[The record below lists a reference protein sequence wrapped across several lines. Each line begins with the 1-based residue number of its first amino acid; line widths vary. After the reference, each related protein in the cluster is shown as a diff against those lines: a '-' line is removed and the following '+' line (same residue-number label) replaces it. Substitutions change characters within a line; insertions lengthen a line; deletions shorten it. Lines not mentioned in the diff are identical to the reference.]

1 MKVSRVFFLFGLLI
15 SFTVVI
21 SQSVWARGVLV
32 NAVIPQ
38 EIQLV
43 PKGERLNLEI
53 IGSGLRELHSVR
65 VLLRGQHASTVRAN
79 LKLSGSDTQRW
90 VRISA
95 SKNAAITSGYQLEG
109 VTKKQRIIPPVR
121 IEVVTKINRALVPLI
136 RTIVPEVVQLIPG
149 GPEVKVR
156 IQGQHLLQL
165 KKLSVTH
172 NGKSTSRVQTQL
184 GKGADNRRL
193 MLMRASRKALPG
205 KGYRIEATIGGK
217 SVELPMQVYV
227 SDARDKKKLADAKG
241 PTEEAHDSKG
251 ADDDR
256 KHSCEKSC
264 DLKELACIDQIQVG
278 NSLEEQYRKECYA
291 DTSDC
296 KKDCQDSTDPSIL
309 ALVPTVEG
317 ADKEPGKLEKQ
328 RKRQER
334 QKEADERK
342 SKQGDTKR
350 RKKDSN
356 TGQGSS
362 GTPTSRK
369 EKKRDSKKEKQPSDV
384 VTTQPLVM
392 TGARAGNVPDT
403 STARIE
409 PVPMPPVNTDALVM
423 TGIRP
428 GSVPDTSLVEI
439 EPAPMSPVTTDTL
452 VMTGIRAVN
461 LPDTG
466 GGSLQV
472 DVPTDQG
479 CLQPGSRTSPV
490 ALTLQTEHAFIG
502 SALSEY
508 AVADVDLLGHFTP
521 RNMAGNFNSNFFN
534 GAELLLQHAQ
544 LSPAR
549 GDLTEN
555 YQQDTVTIN
564 PVWSG
569 GARPVLV
576 FFDLD
581 RVTNVNQPRYCYL
594 VTFSLIPT
602 SASSSRHSLDFCVG
616 RKLRHEDWLC
626 KPLDLAS
633 PTQAH
638 IVSNVF
644 TYDKYPVAAYS
655 GYIDGEDV
663 IRGESNGDDVPFL
676 DLSGSDSV
684 HFWLR
689 GTGVVRFGEVK
700 LFRIRLE

>member
-1 MKVSRVFFLFGLLI
+1 MKVSRTSILLGLLI
-15 SFTVVI
+15 STIVII
-21 SQSVWARGVLV
+21 SQAVWAKGVHV
-32 NAVIPQ
+32 NTVIPQ
-38 EIQLV
+38 EIKLI
-43 PKGERLNLEI
+43 PKGERLDLEI

-65 VLLRGQHASTVRAN
+65 VLLRGQETSAVRAN

-90 VRISA
+90 IRISA

-109 VTKKQRIIPPVR
+109 VTKEIRILLPVR
-121 IEVVTKINRALVPLI
+121 IEVVSKIDRVLVPSI
-136 RTIVPEVVQLIPG
+136 RTIIPETVHLIPG
-149 GPEVKVR
+149 GPDVRVR

-172 NGKSTSRVQTQL
+172 HGKSTSRVQAQL

-193 MLMRASRKALPG
+193 MMMRASRKALPG
-205 KGYRIEATIGGK
+205 KGYRIQTKIGEK
-217 SVELPMQVYV
+217 SVVLPIQVFV
-227 SDARDKKKLADAKG
+227 SDTGDKKKQADEKT
-241 PTEEAHDSKG
+241 PTKAVHDSKG
-251 ADDDR
+251 TDNDLKR
-256 KHSCEKSC
+256 SCETSC
-264 DLKELACIDQIQVG
+264 DEKELACIDQIPIG
-278 NSLEEQYRKECYA
+278 NSLKDQYRTECYA
-291 DTSDC
+291 DANDC
-296 KKDCQDSTDPSIL
+296 KKDCQDSTDPSTHVL
-309 ALVPTVEG
+309 APTDEG
-317 ADKEPGKLEKQ
+317 TDKESGKVEKQ
-328 RKRQER
+328 RKQQER
-334 QKEADERK
+334 NREAEERK
-342 SKQGDTKR
+342 RKQENDKPKET
-350 RKKDSN
+350 DLN
-356 TGQGSS
+356 TREGST
-362 GTPTSRK
+362 GTPTGRK
-369 EKKRDSKKEKQPSDV
+369 EKERDPKKEKQTPDV
-384 VTTQPLVM
+384 VTTQSLVM

-403 STARIE
+403 ST
-409 PVPMPPVNTDALVM
+409 
-423 TGIRP
+423 
-428 GSVPDTSLVEI
+428 VEI
-439 EPAPMSPVTTDTL
+439 EPAPMPPVPTDAL
-452 VMTGIRAVN
+452 LMTGTRTAN
-461 LPDTG
+461 LPDTD
-466 GGSLQV
+466 GSNIQV
-472 DVPTDQG
+472 DLPTDQG
-479 CLQPGSRTSPV
+479 CLQPGSRTSST

-502 SALSEY
+502 GALSEY
-508 AVADVDLLGHFTP
+508 SVADVDLLGHFTP
-521 RNMAGNFNSNFFN
+521 RNMASNFNSNFFN

-544 LSPAR
+544 LSPTR

-581 RVTNVNQPRYCYL
+581 RVTNANQPSYCYL

-602 SASSSRHSLDFCVG
+602 SASSSSSSRHSLDFCVG

-626 KPLDLAS
+626 KPLDLTS

-676 DLSGSDSV
+676 DLSGSNSV

>member
-1 MKVSRVFFLFGLLI
+1 MKVSRVFFLIGLLI

-38 EIQLV
+38 EIQLM
-43 PKGERLNLEI
+43 PKGERLDLEI

-65 VLLRGQHASTVRAN
+65 VLLRGQHTSTVRAN

-95 SKNAAITSGYQLEG
+95 SENAAITSGYQLEG
-109 VTKKQRIIPPVR
+109 VTKKQRIILPVR

-136 RTIVPEVVQLIPG
+136 RTIVPEIVQLIPG

-172 NGKSTSRVQTQL
+172 NGKSTSRVQIQL

-227 SDARDKKKLADAKG
+227 SDARDKKKLADAKA

-256 KHSCEKSC
+256 KRSCEKSC
-264 DLKELACIDQIQVG
+264 DLKELACIDQIPVG

-296 KKDCQDSTDPSIL
+296 KKDCQDSTDPSTHVL
-309 ALVPTVEG
+309 APTDEG
-317 ADKEPGKLEKQ
+317 TDKESGKVEKQ
-328 RKRQER
+328 RKQQER
-334 QKEADERK
+334 NREAEERK
-342 SKQGDTKR
+342 RKQEDDKPKET
-350 RKKDSN
+350 DLN
-356 TGQGSS
+356 TREGST
-362 GTPTSRK
+362 GTPTGRK
-369 EKKRDSKKEKQPSDV
+369 EKERDPKKEKQTSDV
-384 VTTQPLVM
+384 VTTQSLVM

-403 STARIE
+403 ST
-409 PVPMPPVNTDALVM
+409 
-423 TGIRP
+423 
-428 GSVPDTSLVEI
+428 VEI
-439 EPAPMSPVTTDTL
+439 EPAPMPPVPTDAL
-452 VMTGIRAVN
+452 LMTGTRTAN
-461 LPDTG
+461 LPDTD
-466 GGSLQV
+466 GSNIQV
-472 DVPTDQG
+472 DLPTDQG
-479 CLQPGSRTSPV
+479 CLQPGSRTSST

-502 SALSEY
+502 GALSEY
-508 AVADVDLLGHFTP
+508 SVADVDLLGHFTP
-521 RNMAGNFNSNFFN
+521 RNMASNFNSNFFN

-544 LSPAR
+544 LSPTR

-581 RVTNVNQPRYCYL
+581 RVTNANQPSYCYL

-602 SASSSRHSLDFCVG
+602 SASSSSSSRHSLDFCVG

-626 KPLDLAS
+626 KPLDLTS

-676 DLSGSDSV
+676 DLSGSNSV